1 MEQITWNL
9 SSRAL
14 YLGQKFF
21 FDKPL
26 GIETDLKK
34 AQVQAQLPSAGPGEI
49 FFFLIVLRIKG
60 RVK

>member
-49 FFFLIVLRIKG
+49 FFF
-60 RVK
+60 